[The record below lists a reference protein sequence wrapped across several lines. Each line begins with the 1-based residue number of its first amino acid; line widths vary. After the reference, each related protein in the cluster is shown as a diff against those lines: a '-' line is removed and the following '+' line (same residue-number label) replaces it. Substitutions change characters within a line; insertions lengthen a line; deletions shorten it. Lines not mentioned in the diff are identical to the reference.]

1 MIDKLLSIEIPEAE
15 HGSRID
21 RCIRRLLGNINQ
33 SILEKY
39 LRSGSILL
47 EKKKIKSSF
56 KVSVGQLIEYSS
68 HIDFENKTIK
78 EYINEDRYK
87 YYQKLYNKILIKK
100 TKEYIAINKPS
111 GLAVQGGSSQKF
123 HIDDMLKYVFKDQTI
138 PKLVHR
144 IDKDTSGLLL
154 IANDQINAK
163 KLSIFFK
170 EQKIIKTYLALV
182 SPSPKIDSGFI
193 NLPILKKGGEGNQ
206 RMKIDYD
213 KGKVSLTEYKV
224 LDKVGSRVALLALS
238 PKTGRT
244 HQLRVHLEHINSPIV
259 GDKKYKG
266 LPGIYSSDSNLN
278 DHDSISQ
285 IKWSSDNNN
294 NLQLHAYSLRLPNN
308 EIIEA
313 ELNEQFKNN
322 LKFLGLIL
330 PKNISEIFI

>member
-1 MIDKLLSIEIPEAE
+1 MDDKLLSIEIPEAE
-15 HGSRID
+15 NGSRID

-47 EKKKIKSSF
+47 ENKKIKSSF

-68 HIDFENKTIK
+68 YIDFENRKIK
-78 EYINEDRYK
+78 EYTNEDRYK
-87 YYQKLYNKILIKK
+87 YYKKLYNKILIKK
-100 TKEYIAINKPS
+100 TKDYIAINKPS
-111 GLAVQGGSSQKF
+111 GLAVQGGSLQKF

-182 SPSPKIDSGFI
+182 SPSPKNNSGFI
-193 NLPILKKGGEGNQ
+193 NSPVLKKGGEGNQ
-206 RMKIDYD
+206 RMKVDYD

-224 LDKVGSRVALLALS
+224 LDKVGSRVALVALS

-266 LPGIYSSDSNLN
+266 LPGIYTSDSDLN

-285 IKWSSDNNN
+285 IKWDSEKNN
-294 NLQLHAYSLRLPNN
+294 NLQLHAYSLQLPNN
-308 EIIEA
+308 ELIEA
-313 ELNEQFKNN
+313 ELNEEFKNN
-322 LKFLGLIL
+322 IKFLGLLL
-330 PKNISEIFI
+330 PKDVSKIFL

>member
-1 MIDKLLSIEIPEAE
+1 MINKLLSIEIPKEE

-33 SILEKY
+33 SMLEKY

-87 YYQKLYNKILIKK
+87 YYKKLYNKILIKK
-100 TKEYIAINKPS
+100 TKDYIAINKPS
-111 GLAVQGGSSQKF
+111 GLAVQGGSSQKI
-123 HIDDMLKYVFKDQTI
+123 HIDDMLKYIFKDQAI

-154 IANDQINAK
+154 IANDQIIAK
-163 KLSIFFK
+163 KLSFFFK
-170 EQKIIKTYLALV
+170 EHKIIKTYLALV

-193 NLPILKKGGEGNQ
+193 NLPILKKGEDGNQ
-206 RMKIDYD
+206 RMKVDYD

-224 LDKVGSRVALLALS
+224 LDKVSSRVALVALS

-266 LPGIYSSDSNLN
+266 LPGIHFSDSELK

-285 IKWSSDNNN
+285 IKWSSEKNN

-308 EIIEA
+308 ELIEA
-313 ELNEQFKNN
+313 ELNDEFKNN
-322 LKFLGLIL
+322 INFLGLLL
-330 PKNISEIFI
+330 PKDISKIFL

>member
-1 MIDKLLSIEIPEAE
+1 MVDKLLSIEIPEAE
-15 HGSRID
+15 NGSRID

-33 SILEKY
+33 SILEKH

-47 EKKKIKSSF
+47 ENKKIKSSF

-68 HIDFENKTIK
+68 YIDFENKRIK

-87 YYQKLYNKILIKK
+87 YYEKLYNTILIKK
-100 TKEYIAINKPS
+100 TKDYIAINKPS

-123 HIDDMLKYVFKDQTI
+123 HVDEMLKYIFKDQNI

-154 IANDQINAK
+154 IANNLISAQ

-170 EQKIIKTYLALV
+170 EHKIIKTYLALV
-182 SPSPKIDSGFI
+182 SPSPKVDSGFI
-193 NLPILKKGGEGNQ
+193 NLPILKKGEDGNQ
-206 RMKIDYD
+206 RMKVDYD

-224 LDKVGSRVALLALS
+224 LDKVGSRVALVALS

-266 LPGIYSSDSNLN
+266 LPGIYTSDSDLN

-285 IKWSSDNNN
+285 IKWSSEKNN
-294 NLQLHAYSLRLPNN
+294 NLQLHAYSLQLPNN
-308 EIIEA
+308 ELIEA
-313 ELNEQFKNN
+313 ELNKEFKNN
-322 LKFLGLIL
+322 IKFLGLLL
-330 PKNISEIFI
+330 PKNVSKIFL